1 VTENDL
7 ATTIIGA
14 AIEVHRHLGPGLL
27 ESAYE
32 AALSHEL
39 QSRRVPHLRQVTLPV
54 FFKGLELPDAYR
66 LDLLVDQT
74 VIVEIKAIDRVVAV
88 HQVQLLTYLR
98 LSKLRLGLLL
108 NFNVRQMRDGV
119 TRLANE
125 LPDDTGVIIN
135 SNIKVN
141 RQ

>member
-1 VTENDL
+1 MTENDL

-39 QSRRVPHLRQVTLPV
+39 QSRCVPHLRQVTLPV
-54 FFKGLELPDAYR
+54 LFKGLELPDAYR
-66 LDLLVDQT
+66 LDLLVDGA
-74 VIVEIKAIDRVVAV
+74 VIVEIKAIDHVVAV

-119 TRLANE
+119 TRLVNE
-125 LPDDTGVIIN
+125 LPGDEEAAASAN
-135 SNIKVN
+135 FRVN